1 MGYWWEG
8 STTSAMPLTSASYVI
23 SQHNKIE
30 IPTFEATIVIT
41 ANNISVL
48 LYMEDNGGCI

>member
-8 STTSAMPLTSASYVI
+8 STTTAMPLTAASYVI